1 MSKKKYTAYEVG
13 KPVLQFS
20 CRFAVYPANQDQSI
34 CYCTDQARAEMVA
47 EALTRFVETPAFE
60 RLFERLLKRQRVKRN
75 KPVSLKE
82 FPQLVTRFPKGR
94 NKKDRAGKGQG

>member
-1 MSKKKYTAYEVG
+1 MSKKKFTAYEVG

-34 CYCTDQARAEMVA
+34 CYCTDETRAEMVA
-47 EALTRFVETPAFE
+47 EALTMFVETPAFE
-60 RLFERLLKRQRVKRN
+60 RFMKRQRVKRS
-75 KPVSLKE
+75 KPVSLEE